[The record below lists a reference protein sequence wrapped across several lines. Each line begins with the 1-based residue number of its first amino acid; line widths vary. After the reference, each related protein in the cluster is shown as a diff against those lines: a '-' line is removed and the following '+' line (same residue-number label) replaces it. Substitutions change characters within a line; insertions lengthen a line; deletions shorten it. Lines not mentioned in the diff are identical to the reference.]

1 MTPDEI
7 RAIAERLVQLR
18 KMSLGPYDIDVDPVR
33 DYGAPAAVSSA
44 LLAALPVVEA
54 AQTVTRKAIVIL
66 DFHEQ
71 GTTVE
76 LDLMRDALAAFDKT
90 IAEIGP

>member
-1 MTPDEI
+1 MNIDEI
-7 RAIAERLVQLR
+7 KAAAERLVFLANQGRPGVYPGLQFAR
-18 KMSLGPYDIDVDPVR
+18 
-33 DYGAPAAVSSA
+33 A

-76 LDLMRDALAAFDKT
+76 LDLVREALAAFVKT
-90 IAEIGP
+90 IEGMKL

>member
-1 MTPDEI
+1 MNIDEI
-7 RAIAERLVQLR
+7 KA
-18 KMSLGPYDIDVDPVR
+18 
-33 DYGAPAAVSSA
+33 AAVHLSRQAAYWQHQLGEKTVSEPEIVARA

-54 AQTVTRKAIVIL
+54 AQTVSRKAIVIL

-76 LDLMRDALAAFDKT
+76 LDLMHDALAAFDKA
-90 IAEIGP
+90 IEELKP

>member
-1 MTPDEI
+1 MNIDEI
-7 RAIAERLVQLR
+7 KAAATNVLEHH
-18 KMSLGPYDIDVDPVR
+18 D
-33 DYGAPAAVSSA
+33 DYGGHEIALARA

-54 AQTVTRKAIVIL
+54 AQTVSRKAIVIL
-66 DFHEQ
+66 DFREQ

-90 IAEIGP
+90 LEGMKP

>member
-1 MTPDEI
+1 MNIDEI
-7 RAIAERLVQLR
+7 KTRASAALICGYEPEIAQV
-18 KMSLGPYDIDVDPVR
+18 
-33 DYGAPAAVSSA
+33 

-54 AQTVTRKAIVIL
+54 AQTASRKAIVIL

-76 LDLMRDALAAFDKT
+76 LDLMRDALAAFDKA
-90 IAEIGP
+90 IAELKP